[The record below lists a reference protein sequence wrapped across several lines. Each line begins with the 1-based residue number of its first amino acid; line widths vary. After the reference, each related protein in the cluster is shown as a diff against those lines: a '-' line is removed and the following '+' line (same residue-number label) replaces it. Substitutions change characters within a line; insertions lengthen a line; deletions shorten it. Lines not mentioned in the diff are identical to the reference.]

1 MHELIETGKVKENLA
16 DTETK
21 KIREYMLKEA
31 ELQYRDYYE
40 TDKEEGEFFEYMD
53 NMTYRDKLRLI
64 EIFEDFTITNSQKK
78 MASIPKRENNP
89 ELSVFSNL
97 ALDLID
103 FRDRVKPMADDMA
116 MLDKSLKFQRD
127 DP

>member
-64 EIFEDFTITNSQKK
+64 EIFEGFTITNSQKK